1 MASAFFSTAAGLQ
14 SYLACLRGEFPR
26 TAPHPDRDEPR
37 LHFAVADYPS
47 LASTK
52 IGDRNTNRCL
62 QSKDRFAWPKKHDA
76 GGLEC

>member
-1 MASAFFSTAAGLQ
+1 MASAFFATAAGLL
-14 SYLACLRGEFPR
+14 SYLAGLRGEFPELLLI
-26 TAPHPDRDEPR
+26 PIGDEPR

-62 QSKDRFAWPKKHDA
+62 QSKDRFAWPKSTMPA
-76 GGLEC
+76 AWNA